1 MNAISRQ
8 PLIREVDTTSREE
21 ISKLG
26 ALSSSR
32 FCFALGGDLAVCAGA
47 IALSEHLF
55 FNPLIYIFSVILIGS
70 RLHGLGIL
78 MHDCIH
84 YRAFKTRKLN
94 MLVGEA
100 LAWSVLTTAE
110 GYRNNHLTHHRHL
123 NTNEDPDWAR
133 KSDQRSFNF
142 PKRKRELLGTILYQ
156 VSGLGIVEL
165 FLGVSRNAQMKQI
178 STITRISRLGFYI
191 VLLTIC
197 AFAGLLG
204 KIALYWL
211 VPMIST
217 FPLVAW
223 IRSAA
228 EHHGGLEYDHAYRSS
243 RTTIPSRW
251 EAFLIM
257 PHNVGYHLEHHL
269 YPHVPFYRLEA
280 LHRLLMQRASY
291 AENAHVTHGVC
302 AGLLKE
308 FTGAGTH
315 ETSRYHAV

>member
-1 MNAISRQ
+1 
-8 PLIREVDTTSREE
+8 
-21 ISKLG
+21 
-26 ALSSSR
+26 
-32 FCFALGGDLAVCAGA
+32 
-47 IALSEHLF
+47 
-55 FNPLIYIFSVILIGS
+55 
-70 RLHGLGIL
+70 
-78 MHDCIH
+78 MHDCVH

-94 MLVGEA
+94 MLVGEL

-110 GYRNNHLTHHRHL
+110 GYRNNHLTHHRYL
-123 NTNEDPDWAR
+123 NTNNDPDWAR
-133 KSDQRSFNF
+133 KSEQQSFKF
-142 PKRKRELLGTILYQ
+142 PKRKRNLFWTMLYQ
-156 VSGLGIVEL
+156 VCGLGIIEL
-165 FLGVSRNAQMKQI
+165 FLSVSKNAQMKQI
-178 STITRISRLGFYI
+178 STVTRISRLAFYI
-191 VLLTIC
+191 VVLMIC

-211 VPMIST
+211 VPMISA
-217 FPLVAW
+217 FPLLAY

-308 FTGAGTH
+308 FIGAGTH